1 MNDLSQHTPMIRQY
15 LKIKHEHSDML
26 LFYRMGDFYEL
37 FFDDAKRAAELLNIT
52 LTARGK
58 ASGTPIPMAG
68 VPAHAADT
76 YLAKLI
82 AMGESVAICEQLSRP
97 GESKEPLER
106 KVTRILTPGTVLD
119 AALMDESSETLILAI
134 GHSSEAYGIAFLDA
148 CGNQLE
154 ALLLSSIDL
163 VIDEIERLCPAEILI
178 PAGTTITLPEK
189 WSKSITIL
197 EDCPIEPAIH
207 EKILC
212 EQFGLDHDAF
222 QNIGLSNAHAINMAS
237 SSLLIYCAKMQGAK
251 PAHITTIKVD
261 SVESS
266 IRIDQKSRENL
277 EISSSHLKKD
287 STSIFS
293 LINTTRT
300 PMGNRLLKRWL
311 TKPLKQGG
319 QLIKR
324 HDAVTALIDE
334 INIGKLRGDLK
345 DFKDL
350 ERAAARIIIKIIKP
364 AELNSLRKTLTKLPL
379 IKEHLKLGCAKLLDE
394 IITNTSEFPHVI
406 KLLSDALVQDP
417 PLTVKDQP
425 VIANGFDEELDKLRL
440 TLSEANQRL
449 ISIER
454 HEKKVTGIPSLK
466 VGFNR
471 VHGYYIE
478 TSRLHSDLVP
488 SSFQRRQTLKST
500 ERYITEELQA
510 FETEILNAKEKAL
523 LREKQVFN
531 ELVISLASE
540 TKKMITTANSISALD
555 VLSTFAERA
564 ETLRWCKPELSCLGK
579 ISIEQGRHPTVEK
592 HQKRQFVKNDLH
604 LQEDRK
610 LLIITGPNMG
620 GKSTYM
626 RQNALIV
633 LLAHIGSFVP
643 AKTALIGEI
652 DAIYTRIGATDNLAA
667 GQSTFMVEMK
677 ELAYIMNN
685 ATKNSLVLIDEI
697 GRGTST
703 YDGLAIASASAE
715 YLATRIKAYT
725 LFSTHFFE
733 LTSLAKSVPTI
744 SNVKLEAIVHDQDIV
759 FLHQVTD
766 GSANKSYGLSV
777 AKQAGIPS
785 QSLDRAAAILNS
797 LENASVSKNTS
808 HQECKKDFGKLISE
822 IDPDSLTPREA
833 LEKLYILKKSI
844 EQK

>member
-1 MNDLSQHTPMIRQY
+1 MIRQY
-15 LKIKHEHSDML
+15 LKIKQEHLDML

-37 FFDDAKRAAELLNIT
+37 FFEDAKRAAELLNIT

-58 ASGTPIPMAG
+58 ADGTAIPMAG
-68 VPAHAADT
+68 VPAHAADS
-76 YLAKLI
+76 YLARLI
-82 AMGESVAICEQLSRP
+82 AMGESVAICEQISLP
-97 GESKEPLER
+97 GKTKEPLER
-106 KVTRILTPGTVLD
+106 KVTRIITPGTVLD

-134 GHSSEAYGIAFLDA
+134 GHSSKTYGIAFLDA

-154 ALLLSSIDL
+154 AIFLSSINL
-163 VIDEIERLCPAEILI
+163 VIDEIERLSPAEILI
-178 PAGTTITLPEK
+178 PAGVAITLPEK
-189 WSKSITIL
+189 WSNLITIVR
-197 EDCPIEPAIH
+197 DYAIEPEIH
-207 EKILC
+207 KKILC
-212 EQFGLDHDAF
+212 DQFSLDHNTF
-222 QNIGLSNAHAINMAS
+222 QNLGMVDAHAINMAA
-237 SSLLIYCAKMQGAK
+237 SLLLSYCTKMQGAR
-251 PAHITTIKVD
+251 PAHITTIKID
-261 SVESS
+261 NVESS

-277 EISSSHLKKD
+277 EISSPYLKKD

-293 LINTTRT
+293 LINTTKT
-300 PMGNRLLKRWL
+300 PMGGRLLKRWL
-311 TKPLKQGG
+311 TKPLKQGR
-319 QLIKR
+319 QLIER
-324 HDAVTALIDE
+324 HNAVSALIGE
-334 INIGKLRGDLK
+334 INIGRLRSDLK
-345 DFKDL
+345 DIKDL
-350 ERAAARIIIKIIKP
+350 ERAAARITIKIIKP

-379 IKEHLKLGCAKLLDE
+379 VKEHLKIGCAKLLDE
-394 IITNTSEFPHVI
+394 IIFHTSEFPHVI
-406 KLLSDALVQDP
+406 KLLSDALVENP
-417 PLTVKDQP
+417 PLTIKEQP
-425 VIANGFDEELDKLRL
+425 VIATGFDEELDKLRSI
-440 TLSEANQRL
+440 LSDANERL
-449 ISIER
+449 VSIETR
-454 HEKKVTGIPSLK
+454 EKKATGISSLK

-488 SSFQRRQTLKST
+488 SSFQRRQTLKAT

-510 FETEILNAKEKAL
+510 FETEILNAKEQAL

-531 ELVISLASE
+531 ELVTSLASE
-540 TKKMITTANSISALD
+540 TEKMVITASSISTLD

-564 ETLRWCKPELSCLGK
+564 GTLHWCKPELSSQEK
-579 ISIEQGRHPTVEK
+579 ISIAQGRHPTVEM
-592 HQKRQFVKNDLH
+592 HQKRQFVKNDLY
-604 LQEDRK
+604 LREDRK

-626 RQNALIV
+626 RQNAVIV

-715 YLATRIKAYT
+715 YLASQTKAYT

-733 LTSLAKSVPTI
+733 LTSLAKSVPKI
-744 SNVKLEAIVHDQDIV
+744 SNVKLEAIVQDEEIV

-777 AKQAGIPS
+777 ARQAGIPY
-785 QSLDRAAAILNS
+785 QSLDKAAAILNS
-797 LENASVSKNTS
+797 LENAPQSNNISR
-808 HQECKKDFGKLISE
+808 QECENNFVELISE

-833 LEKLYILKKSI
+833 LEKLYFLKKSA
-844 EQK
+844 ERK

>member
-1 MNDLSQHTPMIRQY
+1 MNDSNQHTPMIRQY
-15 LKIKHEHSDML
+15 LKIKQKHSDML

-37 FFDDAKRAAELLNIT
+37 FFEDAKRAAELLNIT
-52 LTARGK
+52 LTSRGK
-58 ASGTPIPMAG
+58 ADGTAIPMAG
-68 VPAHAADT
+68 VPAHAADS
-76 YLAKLI
+76 YLARLI
-82 AMGESVAICEQLSRP
+82 AMGESVAICEQISLP

-106 KVTRILTPGTVLD
+106 KVTRIITPGTVLD

-134 GHSSEAYGIAFLDA
+134 GHSSKAYGIAFLDA

-154 ALLLSSIDL
+154 AICLSSINL
-163 VIDEIERLCPAEILI
+163 VIDEIERLSPAEILI
-178 PAGTTITLPEK
+178 PAGAAIKLPEK
-189 WSKSITIL
+189 WSNLITIV
-197 EDCPIEPAIH
+197 EDYETGPAAH
-207 EKILC
+207 KKILC
-212 EQFGLDHDAF
+212 NQFNLDHDTF
-222 QNIGLSNAHAINMAS
+222 QNLGLVDAHAINIA
-237 SSLLIYCAKMQGAK
+237 SSLLLSYCTKMQGAQ
-251 PAHITTIKVD
+251 PAHITTIKID
-261 SVESS
+261 NVESS

-277 EISSSHLKKD
+277 EISKPYLKKD
-287 STSIFS
+287 SISIFS
-293 LINTTRT
+293 LIITTKT
-300 PMGNRLLKRWL
+300 PMGSRLLKRWL
-311 TKPLKQGG
+311 TKPLKQGQ
-319 QLIKR
+319 QLIER
-324 HDAVTALIDE
+324 HDAVNALIGE
-334 INIGKLRGDLK
+334 INIGRLRSDLK
-345 DFKDL
+345 DIKDL

-364 AELNSLRKTLTKLPL
+364 AELNILRKTLTKLPL
-379 IKEHLKLGCAKLLDE
+379 VKEHLKIGCATLLDE
-394 IITNTSEFPHVI
+394 ILYRTSEFPHVI
-406 KLLSDALVQDP
+406 KLLSDALVENP
-417 PLTVKDQP
+417 PLNIKEQP
-425 VIANGFDEELDKLRL
+425 FIANGFDEALDKLRS
-440 TLSEANQRL
+440 TLSDANERL
-449 ISIER
+449 VSIETR
-454 HEKKVTGIPSLK
+454 ERKATGIPSLK

-488 SSFQRRQTLKST
+488 SSFQRRQTLKAT

-510 FETEILNAKEKAL
+510 FETEILNTKEKAL

-540 TKKMITTANSISALD
+540 TEKMVATANSISTLD

-564 ETLRWCKPELSCLGK
+564 ETLHWCRPELSSLEK
-579 ISIEQGRHPTVEK
+579 ISIEQGRHPTVEM

-604 LQEDRK
+604 LREDRK

-715 YLATRIKAYT
+715 YLASQIKAYT

-733 LTSLAKSVPTI
+733 LTSLAKSVPEI
-744 SNVKLEAIVHDQDIV
+744 SNVKLEAIVQDQDIV

-766 GSANKSYGLSV
+766 GAANKSYGLSV
-777 AKQAGIPS
+777 AKQAGIPHH
-785 QSLDRAAAILNS
+785 SLDRASAILNS
-797 LENASVSKNTS
+797 LEKTSLSKSLS
-808 HQECKKDFGKLISE
+808 HQESEQDFAKLISE
-822 IDPDSLTPREA
+822 INPDSLTPREA
-833 LEKLYILKKSI
+833 LEKLYMLKKSA
-844 EQK
+844 ERK